1 MKRIFK
7 NVIAIAASLFVFKS
21 EAKNSEIN
29 NRVIRIRSA
38 ISEQVTNE
46 KNTSA
51 ERLITYLEAEHDL
64 TNTINTSANW
74 NNWNWNNWNN
84 WLKSTWNNWSKN
96 SLPNWNNWLKSNWNN
111 WMKF

>member
-7 NVIAIAASLFVFKS
+7 TALAIASSLFISKA

-29 NRVIRIRSA
+29 NRVVRIRAELS
-38 ISEQVTNE
+38 QQMTNE
-46 KNTSA
+46 KSA
-51 ERLITYLEAEHDL
+51 SSDKLINYLELKHDL
-64 TNTINTSANW
+64 YCSIDASV
-74 NNWNWNNWNN
+74 NWNNWNN

-111 WMKF
+111 WFS

>member
-7 NVIAIAASLFVFKS
+7 SILTLAATFFISKS
-21 EAKNSEIN
+21 EAKISEVN
-29 NRVIRIRSA
+29 NRVVKIRAA
-38 ISEQVTNE
+38 IIQQVEVSGNSEAKE
-46 KNTSA
+46 
-51 ERLITYLEAEHDL
+51 LITYLQTKHDL
-64 TNTINTSANW
+64 DNIINSSVG
-74 NNWNWNNWNN
+74 WNNWNN